1 MGNATKTWKDPLT
14 GKEFAY
20 NWGFNTDKE
29 KMPRIAFR
37 KNDESIEVIGDEI
50 ILKEPEA
57 ITRAKEALDRHIIK
71 EMEKATM
78 EKISY
83 ICGRCR
89 ANDTPCNPYCAGCT
103 RGSKFV
109 EKSMAYA
116 QADDR
121 ITKQILNSI
130 YGAKGFYPARTLPAI
145 KDVKF
150 APPATIVFWSDKTKT
165 VVKAQG
171 TDVYDPEKGLAMA
184 IIKKLFGNKGNYNNL
199 FHKWIPE
206 TKAEPEIQLAMETEP
221 TPEAELELKWRVWFK
236 DFDKDGKP
244 LAAGI
249 LPYGYKR
256 KCNATRKAKK
266 HFADRPNVKWI
277 VSQTNP
283 FAEKD

>member
-20 NWGFNTDKE
+20 NWGFNTGKE

-37 KNDESIEVIGDEI
+37 KDDESIEVIGDEI

-83 ICGRCR
+83 VCGRCR
-89 ANDTPCNPYCAGCT
+89 ANDHPCNPYCATCD

-150 APPATIVFWSDKTKT
+150 APPATIVFWADKTKT

-206 TKAEPEIQLAMETEP
+206 EPKPEEKPVEETP
-221 TPEAELELKWRVWFK
+221 RTPDELPWLIWSQT
-236 DFDKDGKP
+236 FDENGKQTG
-244 LAAGI
+244 AGV
-249 LPYGYKR
+249 YHKVYKR
-256 KCNATRKAKK
+256 KCDAVRRAKSL
-266 HFADRPNVKWI
+266 FAGNPYIKWV

-283 FAEKD
+283 FVEKG